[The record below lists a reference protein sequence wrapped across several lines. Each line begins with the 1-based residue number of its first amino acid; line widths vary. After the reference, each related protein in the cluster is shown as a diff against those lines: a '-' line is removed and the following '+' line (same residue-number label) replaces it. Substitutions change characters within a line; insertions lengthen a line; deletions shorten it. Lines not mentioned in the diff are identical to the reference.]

1 MSGGVGRSEC
11 PHIEITDEN
20 KSPFRVEVHQRI
32 WPDLRVSN
40 AMSIGRT
47 GQLNANT
54 YVVGRRIDKSSKMVV
69 VFEAKLSNQL
79 RFGGLWGD
87 VVYDGNLEFDLPK
100 WTRYEFEQY
109 IVNGIAPTHA
119 FPSRD

>member
-1 MSGGVGRSEC
+1 MR
-11 PHIEITDEN
+11 
-20 KSPFRVEVHQRI
+20 
-32 WPDLRVSN
+32 
-40 AMSIGRT
+40 IGRT
-47 GQLNANT
+47 GQLSPNT
-54 YVVGRRIDKSSKMVV
+54 YVVGRRIDTSSKMVV
-69 VFEAKLSNQL
+69 VFEANLSNQL

-87 VVYDGNLEFDLPK
+87 VVYDGTLEFDLPK

>member
-1 MSGGVGRSEC
+1 
-11 PHIEITDEN
+11 
-20 KSPFRVEVHQRI
+20 
-32 WPDLRVSN
+32 
-40 AMSIGRT
+40 MSIGRT